1 MNMNMNHESC
11 MDNISKIM
19 KILISLGFLI
29 HPSKSKFIPPKTIE
43 YLIFVI
49 NTEDMAIRLSYSKK
63 MVVFTS
69 F

>member
-1 MNMNMNHESC
+1 

-19 KILISLGFLI
+19 KILISLGFLT
-29 HPSKSKFIPPKTIE
+29 HPSKSEFIPPKTIE

-49 NTEDMAIRLSYSKK
+49 NTEDMTIRLSYSKK
-63 MVVFTS
+63 IVVFTS

>member
-1 MNMNMNHESC
+1 MNMNINHKSC

-19 KILISLGFLI
+19 EILISLGFLI
-29 HPSKSKFIPPKTIE
+29 HPSKSEFIPPKTIE

-49 NTEDMAIRLSYSKK
+49 NTEHMTIRLSYSKK
-63 MVVFTS
+63 IVVFTS